1 MSTGLGFLQ
10 LVSFVRASGV
20 AVAEDEFS
28 ATFNGVATLGLLVSA
43 LMVFFG
49 YRLMTKG
56 IGLGRTAA
64 KSNVKAGMNLFN
76 PSISNAAP
84 GVIFA
89 ALGCVGVVAAL
100 WQLAK

>member
-10 LVSFVRASGV
+10 LVTVVRASADKV
-20 AVAEDEFS
+20 SEDEFS
-28 ATFNGVATLGLLVSA
+28 AIFNSVATLGLLVSA

-49 YRLMTKG
+49 YRLIIKEM
-56 IGLGRTAA
+56 GLGRTAA
-64 KSNVKAGMNLFN
+64 KSNVKLGMNLFN
-76 PSISNAAP
+76 LNISNAAP
-84 GVIFA
+84 GVFFA

>member
-1 MSTGLGFLQ
+1 MSSGLGFLH

-28 ATFNGVATLGLLVSA
+28 ATFNGVATLGLLASA

-49 YRLMTKG
+49 YRLMIKG

-64 KSNVKAGMNLFN
+64 KSNEKVEMKLFN
-76 PSISNAAP
+76 PRA
-84 GVIFA
+84 G
-89 ALGCVGVVAAL
+89 
-100 WQLAK
+100 